1 MVDYNK
7 RLVEV
12 DEILNY
18 LSIDDLNKIPE
29 EIRKLIKDN
38 KDTEYEWH
46 YDGTK
51 PLKEQN
57 VNRDTIAFLSY
68 LNMEYLLNEEQKEL
82 MKQIHEFNEKKL
94 EEEKNIKYSTENIF
108 KNKSKQNLN
117 EINNT
122 HNNQLIEYKESL
134 FKRILNKLKS
144 FFK

>member
-1 MVDYNK
+1 
-7 RLVEV
+7 
-12 DEILNY
+12 
-18 LSIDDLNKIPE
+18 
-29 EIRKLIKDN
+29 
-38 KDTEYEWH
+38 
-46 YDGTK
+46 
-51 PLKEQN
+51 
-57 VNRDTIAFLSY
+57 
-68 LNMEYLLNEEQKEL
+68 MEYLLNEEQKEL